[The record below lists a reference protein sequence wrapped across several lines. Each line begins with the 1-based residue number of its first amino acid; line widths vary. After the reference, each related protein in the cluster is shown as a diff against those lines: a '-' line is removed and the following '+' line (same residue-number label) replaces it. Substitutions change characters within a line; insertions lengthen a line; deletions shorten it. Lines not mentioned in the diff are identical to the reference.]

1 MIRKQTTAVERIFEK
16 DDNHSIFLFSCHTIT
31 EHPNVESVREK
42 QKAFTYLNRFRY
54 RNKQ

>member
-1 MIRKQTTAVERIFEK
+1 MIRKQSDAVERIFEK

-31 EHPNVESVREK
+31 KHPNVESVREK
-42 QKAFTYLNRFRY
+42 QKSLTDLNRFRY